1 MSSPSSTFS
10 IFFLLILLNLSFI
23 SAERCDIIVHVK
35 SMTDTPFN
43 AKVIAPSGQSSEM
56 WKFTKNRQKET
67 FHPVVNGTGDCSK
80 GQWEIQTFDKNG
92 GSKAT
97 EKVSLS
103 GTGRVLY
110 EVKDNLL
117 PIQSERQGAV
127 CDEGKCAALGHL
139 PNTPKPKNNSSN

>member
-1 MSSPSSTFS
+1 MSTFS
-10 IFFLLILLNLSFI
+10 ILFAFCLFIICNISSI
-23 SAERCDIIVHVK
+23 SADRCDIIVHVK

-43 AKVIAPSGQSSEM
+43 AKVTAPSGQSSEM
-56 WKFTKNRQKET
+56 WKFSKNRQRET
-67 FHPVVNGTGDCSK
+67 FHPVVNGTGDCTK
-80 GQWEIQTFDKNG
+80 GQWEIQTFEQNG
-92 GSKAT
+92 APKAT

-127 CDEGKCAALGHL
+127 CDEGNCAALGHH
-139 PNTPKPKNNSSN
+139 PNTPKPKNNSSD